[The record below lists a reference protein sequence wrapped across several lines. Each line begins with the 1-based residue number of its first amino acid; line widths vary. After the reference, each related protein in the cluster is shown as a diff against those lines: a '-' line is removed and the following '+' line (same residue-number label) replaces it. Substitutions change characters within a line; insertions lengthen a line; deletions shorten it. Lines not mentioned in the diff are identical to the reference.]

1 MCRQGCPYRRSR
13 LLSGSAGSLLP
24 SAELES
30 ERCSISA
37 FPPQAGWKKRCCTLA
52 MAFRAVNSRRHIGL
66 QQLSSLAWAGR
77 TLLGPM
83 KACKFVVDESTD
95 ESMLIC
101 SAVRLMESLDLTSAA
116 GQLLNETIQAQ
127 SKEFKTGMSTL
138 LFLVGAWS
146 NAILEC
152 LQQNVPVSAIVSVM
166 SEGLDSCC
174 EKVQC
179 LQVSV
184 HDVNK
189 ELCSSSVRPSASESK
204 ASQIPCGSSLNRQ
217 IYLCF
222 QKDISASEE
231 LGTRNSYF
239 PQEADCN
246 FNKGLV
252 WPLASFGSVASLV
265 RSVDDGSTS
274 VISGSGVSA
283 SICKQKKLTH
293 SRYFSPGAKSHVSS
307 HLGDSQVYLSGQSA
321 YTCECYGLGHLAM
334 ALSHGSQ
341 PSMKL
346 LQSIVAYQHERAEC
360 SGSSQFSI
368 AEIATCCL
376 PGLPE
381 SYSCVCPG
389 FVTLVSPEQATVIK
403 HFQDKS
409 LWIVLMDGDLT
420 EQYRHLGFT
429 KPRNVKTIL
438 EYPSLQEGGSRTSW
452 LSNMLDILISLEV
465 NLVLVKG
472 NVCENLMERCIA
484 NNILVIS
491 SVTQNV
497 LSAFGEVTGAQPV
510 TYLTQLNASCLGSGV
525 RVELWKGCD
534 ERAMELGQLVP
545 VRIKVQG
552 IPLLT
557 AVLTTAVASK
567 MCLIEDQF
575 WTFVYR
581 LHHALRD
588 GKVFLGGGAVEFLC
602 LSHSQ
607 MLAEQC
613 LKLAGKNAAKEFRSP
628 QLAASSSEYKA
639 VVLQALATGW
649 SQYLSVVMCNAAKT
663 ASEFEARTLIDHHLQ
678 KAADC
683 GSPSA
688 YVLKEF
694 RRGSMFRGCSIPFTD
709 NEEGVKVYDNVT
721 AKMEAWRRA
730 LDLVLLVLQTDAEI
744 IIGPRRSQLLNS
756 RSSSEFM
763 FL

>member
-1 MCRQGCPYRRSR
+1 M
-13 LLSGSAGSLLP
+13 
-24 SAELES
+24 
-30 ERCSISA
+30 
-37 FPPQAGWKKRCCTLA
+37 LA

-83 KACKFVVDESTD
+83 RSCKFVVDESTN

-101 SAVRLMESLDLTSAA
+101 SALRLIESLDLTSAA

-127 SKEFKTGMSTL
+127 NKEFKIGMSTL

-146 NAILEC
+146 NAVLEC

-174 EKVQC
+174 EEVQC
-179 LQVSV
+179 LQISV

-189 ELCSSSVRPSASESK
+189 ELCSISVRPSASESK
-204 ASQIPCGSSLNRQ
+204 ASQIPGHSSLNHQ
-217 IYLCF
+217 IFLYF
-222 QKDISASEE
+222 QKDISASERVP
-231 LGTRNSYF
+231 RNSCF

-265 RSVDDGSTS
+265 RSVDDKSTS
-274 VISGSGVSA
+274 VVSGSGVSA

-293 SRYFSPGAKSHVSS
+293 SRYFSTVAKSHVST
-307 HLGDSQVYLSGQSA
+307 HLSDCQVYLSGQSA
-321 YTCECYGLGHLAM
+321 RTCECCGLGYLAM
-334 ALSHGSQ
+334 ALSHGNQ
-341 PSMKL
+341 PSVKL
-346 LQSIVAYQHERAEC
+346 LQSIVEYQHERAEC

-389 FVTLVSPEQATVIK
+389 FIALVSPEQATVIK
-403 HFQDKS
+403 YFQDKS
-409 LWIVLMDGDLT
+409 LWILLMDGDLT

-429 KPRNVKTIL
+429 KPRNVKTVV
-438 EYPSLQEGGSRTSW
+438 EYPSLQEGGSRDLW
-452 LSNMLDILISLEV
+452 LSNMLDILISLKV

-472 NVCENLMERCIA
+472 DVCENLMERCIA
-484 NNILVIS
+484 NNILVIR

-497 LSAFGEVTGAQPV
+497 LSAFGKVTGAQPV
-510 TYLTQLNASCLGSGV
+510 TYLTQLRAACLGSGV
-525 RVELWKGCD
+525 WVELWKGCD

-557 AVLTTAVASK
+557 AVLTTTVASK
-567 MCLIEDQF
+567 MQLIEDQF

-581 LHHALRD
+581 LHHALKD

-607 MLAEQC
+607 MLAEQS
-613 LKLAGKNAAKEFRSP
+613 LKLADKSAVKESHSP

-639 VVLQALATGW
+639 VVLRALATGW
-649 SQYLSVVMCNAAKT
+649 NLYLSVIMCNTAKA

-694 RRGSMFRGCSIPFTD
+694 RRGGMFRGCSIPSAGS
-709 NEEGVKVYDNVT
+709 EEGVKVYDNVT

-744 IIGPRRSQLLNS
+744 IIGPKRSQLLNS
-756 RSSSEFM
+756 HSSSEFM